1 MMTLIPSSPTSHP
14 GEKKKKQKKLS
25 HLSWTSEVAIQL
37 VNLFLYYSIYL
48 TEAKGILQ
56 GTHLK
61 FSNAFL

>member
-1 MMTLIPSSPTSHP
+1 MMTLISSSSPTP
-14 GEKKKKQKKLS
+14 NPEKKKKKLS
-25 HLSWTSEVAIQL
+25 HLSGTSEVTIQP

-48 TEAKGILQ
+48 TDAKGILQ

>member
-1 MMTLIPSSPTSHP
+1 MTLIPSSPTPHP
-14 GEKKKKQKKLS
+14 GGEKKMF
-25 HLSWTSEVAIQL
+25 HLSWISEVAIQL